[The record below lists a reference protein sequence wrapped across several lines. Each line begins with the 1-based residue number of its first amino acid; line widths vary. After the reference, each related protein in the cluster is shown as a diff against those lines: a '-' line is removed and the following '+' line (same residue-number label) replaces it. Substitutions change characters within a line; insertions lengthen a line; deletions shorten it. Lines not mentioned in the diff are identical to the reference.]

1 MLKKIR
7 GQVDPSGRNCTKE
20 NSIFIILLLGYKQG
34 VSYLL
39 WERSWFCK
47 LSVRWG
53 RHPVSYH
60 IWALKSIQD
69 RMPMR
74 YLRQLLGK
82 YSYST
87 ICSVGPK
94 NKKKKTLSVPREHL
108 RAFNYCTDDL
118 CASAGNS
125 FARLLVVID
134 FTTTFINWKIIPIF
148 KCAF

>member
-1 MLKKIR
+1 
-7 GQVDPSGRNCTKE
+7 
-20 NSIFIILLLGYKQG
+20 
-34 VSYLL
+34 
-39 WERSWFCK
+39 
-47 LSVRWG
+47 
-53 RHPVSYH
+53 
-60 IWALKSIQD
+60 
-69 RMPMR
+69 MPMR

-118 CASAGNS
+118 GASAENS

-134 FTTTFINWKIIPIF
+134 FTTTFINRKIIPIF
-148 KCAF
+148 KCVFNSQDD